1 MATTAKIERTDVPG
15 AVPNVTDSTNTS
27 YIEPGALFIN
37 VTDEKLYSSNGTSPF
52 EINSNNASY
61 LGGVPA
67 NEHYTEARITI
78 TSSEPADVGAT
89 SNGHLWLVY
98 NP

>member
-1 MATTAKIERTDVPG
+1 MTTTAKIEGTNIPG
-15 AVPNVTDSTNTS
+15 AVPNTADPANTS

-37 VTDEKLYSSNGTSPF
+37 VTDQKLYSSNSTSHF
-52 EINSNNASY
+52 ELNANNANY

-67 NEHYTEARITI
+67 NQHYTDARVTV
-78 TSSEPADVGAT
+78 TSSEPSNVGAT
-89 SNGHLWLVY
+89 TNGHLWLVY

>member
-15 AVPNVTDSTNTS
+15 ATPNVTSSSNTL

-37 VTDEKLYSSNGTSPF
+37 VTDEKLYSSNGSSHF
-52 EINSNNASY
+52 EINANNANF
-61 LGGVPA
+61 LNDVPA
-67 NEHYTEARITI
+67 NQHYTDSRVTI
-78 TSSEPADVGAT
+78 TSSEPSNVGAT